1 MPNYDNY
8 TKEQLIE
15 ELKKLKRQKKFGL
28 VWEDKPEQVVE
39 DCKHNFPVLTECP
52 DRVIAGNYRVI
63 AGNYRVIAGNDPQPP
78 NHLDS
83 RHCGLDPQ
91 SSTHLIIEGD
101 NYHALSVLNVT
112 HKGKIDVIYI
122 DPPYNTGNKDFKYN
136 DDYVDKEDSFRHS
149 KWLSFM
155 EKRLKLA
162 KELLSDTGVIF
173 ISIDDNEQANLKLLC
188 NSVFGENLTEM
199 FIWKKS
205 GYGRDG
211 KMKNT
216 TSFRIDHEYIIVCYK
231 STKSLNKINELPD
244 FQNEYPNPDNDPR
257 GPYKAGSISRKESA
271 SNPNHKNYYTV
282 FSPTGKPF
290 TRQFDVTKEDFEKLN
305 NDIVKNKQGYN
316 VSRIYWGKNNDA
328 VPAIKIFIFE
338 ERSITP
344 YSVLLS
350 KGTTTE
356 GTTEATE
363 ITGIDCTEM
372 RPKPILLIETLLQL
386 GIKNKNATILDFFAG
401 TGTTGQAVLNY
412 NIKYQSNTKFIIA
425 TNNENNIATTFT
437 YPRIKKVI
445 EGYGAAG
452 SPTTAGIPA
461 NVRYFKTDFVEK
473 SEDTDENRVKITE
486 RCHELLQIKE
496 GCYDILTTNNDL
508 PQINFYRNATKLMTV
523 IFDRYDQKKDTYYI
537 EEIAKQTRNNPN
549 INEIVVYRFS
559 IDGNLDMDIS
569 SLPNAR
575 LEEIPEEILKVYH
588 QIFKKNK
595 RKK

>member
-8 TKEQLIE
+8 TKEQAIE

-39 DCKHNFPVLTECP
+39 DCKHNFPVLTECKDKKIVASTSLSDLSP
-52 DRVIAGNYRVI
+52 RWVSVAEP
-63 AGNYRVIAGNDPQPP
+63 ADP
-78 NHLDS
+78 
-83 RHCGLDPQ
+83 
-91 SSTHLIIEGD
+91 THLIIEGD

-162 KELLSDTGVIF
+162 KDLLSDTGVIF

-188 NSVFGENLTEM
+188 DSVFGESNFLNTI
-199 FIWKKS
+199 IWKKNS
-205 GYGRDG
+205 
-211 KMKNT
+211 T
-216 TSFRIDHEYIIVCYK
+216 TVM
-231 STKSLNKINELPD
+231 LNKEGFSSNTEFILLYKKKNVVTLNNNEISERLANSYNKD
-244 FQNEYPNPDNDPR
+244 DNDGR
-257 GPYKAGSISRKESA
+257 GKYGTVHLYTNTNTNKLVSLRMPDGS
-271 SNPNHKNYYTV
+271 
-282 FSPTGKPF
+282 
-290 TRQFDVTKEDFEKLN
+290 DFEAKWHVTQAKF
-305 NDIVKNKQGYN
+305 DEYFNKGLIIKTP
-316 VSRIYWGKNNDA
+316 SGWRKKIYLSNCKGS
-328 VPAIKIFIFE
+328 VPVTLLDTE
-338 ERSITP
+338 
-344 YSVLLS
+344 SV
-350 KGTTTE
+350 GTTKT
-356 GTTEATE
+356 GTGE
-363 ITGIDCTEM
+363 ISQIFGTSIFAY
-372 RPKPILLIETLLQL
+372 PKPTTLIKYF
-386 GIKNKNATILDFFAG
+386 INKYPQKEIIILDFFAG
-401 TGTTGQAVLNY
+401 SGTTGHAVLELNKEDGG
-412 NIKYQSNTKFIIA
+412 NRQFILC
-425 TNNENNIATTFT
+425 TNNENNICEEVT

-452 SPTTAGIPA
+452 SPTAAGIPA

-496 GCYDILTTNNDL
+496 SCYDTLGANDDL

-537 EEIAKQTRNNPN
+537 EEIAQQTRNNPN